1 MTKHN
6 RKTARRTNT
15 DRRAE
20 HRRTIHRRKSNV
32 PVDAENRSNLD
43 QRSSYQRKE
52 NRRSGERRH

>member
-1 MTKHN
+1 MNKHK
-6 RKTARRTNT
+6 RETARRTSN

-32 PVDAENRSNLD
+32 PVDVENRSNLD

-52 NRRSGERRH
+52 NRRRGERRD